1 MEWSIKSTVLI
12 AAKEYYIIITIY
24 IAIIA
29 IRLQCGIRYLVCLYS
44 TRTCNLGV
52 DTLVWNGGDCGV
64 CVVGKM

>member
-1 MEWSIKSTVLI
+1 MDRSIKSTVLI
-12 AAKEYYIIITIY
+12 AAKEYYIQLYY

-29 IRLQCGIRYLVCLYS
+29 IRFQCGIRYLVCLYS
-44 TRTCNLGV
+44 TRICNLGV